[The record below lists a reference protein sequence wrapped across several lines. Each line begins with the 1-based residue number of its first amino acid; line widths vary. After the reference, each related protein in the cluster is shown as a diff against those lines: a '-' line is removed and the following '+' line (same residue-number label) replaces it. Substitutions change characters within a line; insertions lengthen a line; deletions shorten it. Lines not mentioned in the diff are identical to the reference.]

1 LTSDEWV
8 LLTRE
13 MTMVDIEKP
22 SDVARSM
29 MIKNVEQAHREIA
42 NYFQFVEKAISA
54 SPSGSTD
61 QTKAFRVCVER
72 SVAASFELSDKL
84 LRAKDLQDVLRI
96 QTNFFQTQLRAL
108 TEQSRDLCEEAAA
121 SDVTDMQIK

>member
-1 LTSDEWV
+1 
-8 LLTRE
+8 
-13 MTMVDIEKP
+13 MVDIEKP

-29 MIKNVEQAHREIA
+29 MINNVEQAHREIA

-54 SPSGSTD
+54 SPLGATD
-61 QTKAFRVCVER
+61 QTKAFRACVER

-108 TEQSRDLCEEAAA
+108 TQQSREAASA
-121 SDVTDMQIK
+121 SDVTHVQIT